1 MSSCGIVPH
10 GPAAG
15 VESVVERA
23 LCLFAEFEIKIVR
36 EIPEA
41 TEEPRELFA
50 HAHAAL
56 VGLFHVVDQVVLG
69 FDAVALLFVPL
80 RNRLGLLRPL
90 LHPPF
95 A

>member
-1 MSSCGIVPH
+1 MSSCGIIPH
-10 GPAAG
+10 GSAAG
-15 VESVVERA
+15 VESVVEGA
-23 LCLFAEFEIKIVR
+23 LCLFAEVKIEILR

-41 TEEPRELFA
+41 TKEPRELLA
-50 HAHAAL
+50 HTHAAL
-56 VGLFHVVDQVVLG
+56 VGLFDVIDQVVLG
-69 FDAVALLFVPL
+69 FDAVALFLIPL